1 MAQFTLRET
10 TRCLAAGSRR
20 APDAGWNPGVGAF
33 EALQRRIDGRAPR
46 AGGHLRLLA
55 FRAFPIE
62 GFAMTVRLSS
72 LILVL
77 GFLTACA
84 TPGGRPTTERDA
96 QPGQTAQPGQPAA
109 TPTGTTAANDQR
121 HAVAW
126 MQTATEYEALVR
138 MVFQSAQT
146 RLEPIITAAR
156 ADQLNAW
163 SAMPADE
170 FEGSDARQPLAVI
183 FDVDETLIDNSAYQA
198 RLIASGGSY
207 DPASW
212 LAWSLEA
219 RARAIPGAVE
229 FTRWLNGR
237 GVRVWY
243 VTNRKTD
250 EREATLVNLRAL
262 GFPVDAD
269 GGNLLVRDDDSGFGK
284 DKVTRRKLVDRDHR
298 VIAMF
303 GDNLGDFLGG
313 VFADNATRQERIGAY
328 EAWWGERWFVLPNP
342 MYGSWVDAIT
352 ASCRGEVAAEDPRAC
367 MDSWGHKD

>member
-1 MAQFTLRET
+1 L
-10 TRCLAAGSRR
+10 
-20 APDAGWNPGVGAF
+20 
-33 EALQRRIDGRAPR
+33 IDGIAMN
-46 AGGHLRLLA
+46 LRL
-55 FRAFPIE
+55 
-62 GFAMTVRLSS
+62 GS

-77 GFLTACA
+77 GLLTACA
-84 TPGGRPTTERDA
+84 TPGIR
-96 QPGQTAQPGQPAA
+96 PAA
-109 TPTGTTAANDQR
+109 ELDAPPPPPAAAPTGTTAAQDQR

-126 MQTATEYEALVR
+126 IQTATEYDALAL
-138 MVFQSAQT
+138 MVFQGARQ
-146 RLEPIITAAR
+146 RLDPIIAA
-156 ADQLNAW
+156 AKGDQLRDW

-170 FEGSDARQPLAVI
+170 IEGEDARQPLAVI

-198 RLIASGGSY
+198 RLIAAG
-207 DPASW
+207 ASFEPSTW
-212 LAWSLEA
+212 LAWVLEA

-229 FTRWLNGR
+229 FTRWLDGR

-250 EREATLVNLRAL
+250 EYEATLVNLRAL

-269 GGNLLVRDDDSGFGK
+269 GGNLLVRNDDAGFGK

-313 VFADNATRQERIGAY
+313 VFADNATRQERVGAY
-328 EAWWGERWFVLPNP
+328 QAWWGERWYVLPNP

-352 ASCRGEVAAEDPRAC
+352 ASCRGEVAADDPRAC